1 MKTVALT
8 VAVLALGL
16 AACQPKAEEN
26 NVAADTNVENAA
38 AVDANVATNDATANA
53 DVALNA
59 DANASNV
66 ADNAAANS
74 TNAQ

>member
-16 AACQPKAEEN
+16 AACNKQEAANNAAE
-26 NVAADTNVENAA
+26 TNVENAA
-38 AVDANVATNDATANA
+38 VTDVNAASNDATANA

-59 DANASNV
+59 DVNASNV